1 MEHRMSESSCQ
12 LCAVETLTFEPP
24 PIYCTPCGA
33 RIKRNAFYWTMQV
46 GETRHYICIP
56 CYNDPR
62 AETVDIDGIN
72 YPKLKLEKRKNDE
85 ETEEPVWLVLTLKV
99 FMNHIFVNPT

>member
-1 MEHRMSESSCQ
+1 MSESSCQ